1 MSDTGLVLLN
11 ILDRKITYIGHPKN
25 KRVITRNLRKRK
37 SKTIFFPQKLIHYIP
52 KFIFHICLNVQED
65 ILKIRILKVKVG
77 PILTF

>member
-37 SKTIFFPQKLIHYIP
+37 LKTNFFLKNLFIIYRNSY
-52 KFIFHICLNVQED
+52 FIFVLMYK
-65 ILKIRILKVKVG
+65 KIY
-77 PILTF
+77 